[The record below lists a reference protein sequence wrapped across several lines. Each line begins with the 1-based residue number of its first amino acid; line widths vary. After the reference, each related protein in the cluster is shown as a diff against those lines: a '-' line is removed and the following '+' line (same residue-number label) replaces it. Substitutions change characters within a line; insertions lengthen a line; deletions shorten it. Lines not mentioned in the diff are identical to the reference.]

1 MAQNGS
7 NRTTTV
13 AVIVAVLAVGWA
25 IYETKHDNKAAGG
38 FGPPAMGGGPPAGAN
53 AGRPG
58 AGSPAANRGA
68 SGAGGRSGSG
78 SAVAGGVS
86 GPGGGMPTPVVTA
99 AVRAEELTNQIS
111 AVGTARANEAVDIT
125 SKTSNIVTRVRFAD
139 GQAVRAGDVLVE
151 LDSAQARADL
161 AVAQAA
167 VTEST
172 AQFKRSQEL
181 LTTQALSK
189 SQFDQ
194 LTATKQANE
203 ARLAAARAR
212 LEDTVIRAPF
222 SGRVGLRRVSV
233 GSLINP
239 GATITSLDDTSVIK
253 LDFSVPENLVA
264 SLRTGLAV
272 AAVSN
277 AYPGRKF
284 SGTVASIDSR
294 VDPTSRSVS
303 VRALLPNKDAALRPG
318 MFLTVDLS
326 SAQRTALVIPEEAL
340 VPEQSSQFVFVVD
353 GGNAVKREVS
363 IGTRR
368 PGSVEVVAGL
378 KSGERVVVEGTIR
391 VRDGGPVRDSAA
403 GAAGSGATGGGLAT
417 APNNAPAGGVPPVKR
432 SAP

>member
-1 MAQNGS
+1 MAQTGS
-7 NRTTTV
+7 NRTTLI
-13 AVIVAVLAVGWA
+13 AIIVAVLAVGWA
-25 IYETKHDNKAAGG
+25 IYESKHDGGAAGG
-38 FGPPAMGGGPPAGAN
+38 FGPPAMGGGPPPGASS
-53 AGRPG
+53 GRP
-58 AGSPAANRGA
+58 ASAPANRAA
-68 SGAGGRSGSG
+68 SGAGGF
-78 SAVAGGVS
+78 
-86 GPGGGMPTPVVTA
+86 GGGMPTPVVTA
-99 AVRAEELTNQIS
+99 AVQTEQLINQIA
-111 AVGTARANEAVDIT
+111 AVGTARANEAVDVT

-139 GQAVRAGDVLVE
+139 GQFVRARDVLVE

-172 AQFKRSQEL
+172 AQYKRSQEL
-181 LTTQALSK
+181 LSTQALSK

-253 LDFSVPENLVA
+253 LDFAVPENLVA
-264 SLRTGLAV
+264 SLRTGLEVSAS
-272 AAVSN
+272 SN

-284 SGTVASIDSR
+284 VGTVASIDSR
-294 VDPTSRSVS
+294 VDPNSRSVS
-303 VRALLPNKDAALRPG
+303 VRALLPNQDASLRPG
-318 MFLTVDLS
+318 MFLTVDLRS
-326 SAQRTALVIPEEAL
+326 ERRTAMVIPEEAL
-340 VPEQSSQFVFVVD
+340 VPEQSSQFVFVVEN
-353 GGNAVKREVS
+353 GMAVKREVR
-363 IGTRR
+363 IGARR
-368 PGSVEVVAGL
+368 PGSVEVLAGL
-378 KSGERVVVEGTIR
+378 TLGDRVVVEGTIR

-403 GAAGSGATGGGLAT
+403 AADSSKGVAATPNGAAAAGGL
-417 APNNAPAGGVPPVKR
+417 PGRR